1 MWAVLTDDF
10 SAIAHTSGQ
19 QIAKFKTVKAQ
30 NRLADKYLSYL
41 IDHQCPATCAVRIVT
56 TWLKLYNF
64 QAMPRFMLCF
74 DKFHAL
80 CGEMIL
86 NSNPQLT
93 PYGQSN

>member
-1 MWAVLTDDF
+1 MLTDDF

-41 IDHQCPATCAVRIVT
+41 IDHQCPATCAARILA
-56 TWLKLYNF
+56 TWLQLYNL
-64 QAMPRFMLCF
+64 QATPHLMLGF

-86 NSNPQLT
+86 NSKPQLT
-93 PYGQSN
+93 PYG